1 MLKRAD
7 PAPSFSIREARE
19 IIKDL
24 FRPNPLI
31 YWADFLT
38 SLTVGGVCFM
48 LCRRYATPLSIT
60 QLVLFLISGAAYYRA
75 ALFIHE
81 LVHLRGGTFRVF
93 RIAWNLL
100 CGIPFLMP
108 SFLYFSHL
116 AHHGRKH
123 YGTPEDGEYLPL
135 ATSPVRAIFVYLT
148 QPFIIPVLAVLRFL
162 LMTPAAWLSPR
173 FRHWVHRRASSL
185 VIDPS
190 YVRPLPTGKELGT
203 WRVQEVC
210 CFLLTL
216 GIAVLLAARVIPP
229 SFVLHCYLTAV
240 VVLLLNHVRTLGA
253 HRFQHRGEELTFVE
267 QLLDSYNYPRHG
279 WIAEIWG
286 PVGLRYHALHH
297 LFPSLPY
304 HALPEAHRR
313 LMAKLPSDS
322 PYRETESD
330 SLWASLKLLWRSAR
344 ASTAKGRNTG
354 GVVGHGFD
362 RRAMGGASA
371 GGDLADGGVGTLG
384 SAAGDLA
391 VAEGAGA
398 ARTA

>member
-7 PAPSFSIREARE
+7 LTPSFSIREARA

-24 FRPNPLI
+24 FQPNPLI
-31 YWADFLT
+31 YWVDFLA
-38 SLTVGGVCFM
+38 SLAVGGICFM
-48 LCRRYATPLSIT
+48 VCRRYATPLSLT
-60 QLVLFLISGAAYYRA
+60 QFVLFLVSCAAYYRA
-75 ALFIHE
+75 ASFIHE
-81 LVHLRGGTFRVF
+81 LVHLRTGTFRVF
-93 RIAWNLL
+93 RIVWNVL

-116 AHHGRKH
+116 AHHARKH
-123 YGTPEDGEYLPL
+123 YGTPDDGEYLPL
-135 ATSPVRAIFVYLT
+135 ATSPVRAIFIYLT
-148 QPFIIPVLAVLRFL
+148 QPFVIPVLAVLRFL
-162 LMTPAAWLSPR
+162 VMTPLAWLSPR
-173 FRHWVHRRASSL
+173 FRRWMHQRASSL

-190 YVRPLPTGKELGT
+190 YVRPLPTAKELGA
-203 WRVQEVC
+203 WRLQEVC

-216 GIAVLLAARVIPP
+216 GFAVSLALRVIPLT
-229 SFVLHCYLTAV
+229 FLLHCYLTAV

-267 QLLDSYNYPRHG
+267 QLLDSFNYPRHG

-313 LMAKLPSDS
+313 LMARLPVDS

-330 SLWASLKLLWRSAR
+330 SLLASLKLLWRTAR
-344 ASTAKGRNTG
+344 ACTAEGRNAG
-354 GVVGHGFD
+354 DFAGHGLD
-362 RRAMGGASA
+362 RGAA
-371 GGDLADGGVGTLG
+371 GRGLASGDLGDRGV
-384 SAAGDLA
+384 ARGDVA
-391 VAEGAGA
+391 VAEGARA
-398 ARTA
+398 AHTA